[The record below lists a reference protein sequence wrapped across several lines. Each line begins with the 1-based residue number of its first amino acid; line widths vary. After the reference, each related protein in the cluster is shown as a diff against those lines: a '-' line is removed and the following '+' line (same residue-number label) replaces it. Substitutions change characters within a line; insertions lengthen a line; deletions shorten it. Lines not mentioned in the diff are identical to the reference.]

1 MNRFS
6 RIPGKGDPMDDKCI
20 WNCEVCGESAETK
33 VDADIPEC
41 CDTPMVK
48 AEEMPVCTTSTT
60 AEHSRMDQIGE
71 PCDDGRAG
79 K

>member
-1 MNRFS
+1 
-6 RIPGKGDPMDDKCI
+6 MDDTCI
-20 WNCEVCGESAETK
+20 WNCEVCGGSTKTAADAETP
-33 VDADIPEC
+33 AC
-41 CDTPMVK
+41 CDTPMRK

-79 K
+79 R